1 MTNSNVHLTNAILS
15 AVCVFYTTLGGVRA
29 VVWTDVVQ
37 AGIVILSSLVVV
49 TIGKLIHLVIYGG
62 K

>member
-1 MTNSNVHLTNAILS
+1 MSFSVTKCNVHLINAILS

-49 TIGKLIHLVIYGG
+49 TIGKYIIIDL
-62 K
+62 